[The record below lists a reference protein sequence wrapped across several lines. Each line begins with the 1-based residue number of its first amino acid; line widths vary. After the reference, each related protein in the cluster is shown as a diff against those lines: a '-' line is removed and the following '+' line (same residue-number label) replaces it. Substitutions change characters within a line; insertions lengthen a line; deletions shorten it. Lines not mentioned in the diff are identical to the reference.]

1 MSTTA
6 WIAHVN
12 LDSRLANKIL
22 GVPYELMR
30 REGVDLMAGWV
41 GVLLVSITPKQARR
55 FVAFAAAADDSDD
68 SDDSDDG
75 DDDCDVAGRDDEI

>member
-1 MSTTA
+1 
-6 WIAHVN
+6 
-12 LDSRLANKIL
+12 
-22 GVPYELMR
+22 
-30 REGVDLMAGWV
+30 MAGWV